1 MLGDNQALKM
11 AASGGVPDVNIQ
23 YSDYFVGLEGPAK
36 SRYQEKVTVCGFDPY
51 ALRKSDFSENIELL
65 LKVQYPDI
73 VHYLVLQTSW
83 ATKTQM
89 KAYKSMDAYNFF
101 VSEWVNTL
109 CIRSVDAD
117 KVVVFARVSKC
128 VLIF

>member
-11 AASGGVPDVNIQ
+11 AVSGGVPDVNVQ

-65 LKVQYPDI
+65 PKVQYPDI
-73 VHYLVLQTSW
+73 VNYLLLQTSW

-89 KAYKSMDAYNFF
+89 RPANRWTHTIS
-101 VSEWVNTL
+101 L
-109 CIRSVDAD
+109 
-117 KVVVFARVSKC
+117 
-128 VLIF
+128 